1 MKAFD
6 FDNTLYHGESSLDF
20 ALFMIKKNKKIILWL
35 PRIFINFL
43 TYKLCLI
50 KTEQIVSLI
59 NAFMKSVIKKDY
71 DVEALVDEFWKE
83 NKQKLNKNLV
93 KKISKDDVI
102 ITAGPS
108 FLINGIKKRLGT
120 SNLICS
126 VFDIDKRCVEY
137 LNFGENKV
145 KEYRKR
151 YGDEKVDIFYTDSYN
166 DKAMMEISKNV
177 FLVGKNGIKR
187 IK

>member
-35 PRIFINFL
+35 PRIFINLL